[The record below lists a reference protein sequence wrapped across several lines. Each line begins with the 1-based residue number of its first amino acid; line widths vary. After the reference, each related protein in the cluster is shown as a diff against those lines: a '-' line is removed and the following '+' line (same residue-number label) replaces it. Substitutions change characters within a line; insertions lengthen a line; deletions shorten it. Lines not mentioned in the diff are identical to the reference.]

1 MMKMPTNKK
10 YLNNDLIGETD
21 NDNTY
26 QSTFDVSQNSKIEYL
41 INQSR
46 FNEALSLINE
56 ALKKEDNYVN
66 WNLKALILDNLEKYD
81 ESIECY
87 DKSLLLN
94 PSDEIKINKAN
105 TIYKYA
111 KILFFPKSEYEQA
124 LNLINQAIDLIEEID
139 DVSEFYFLKAEI
151 LEATGKL
158 IDAKK
163 SYLIAYGEFE
173 KLKELENQIEYLKNT
188 KDILINITGGY
199 FYDFTPE
206 EGLVVKLECEED
218 NEHDPDAICVCL
230 DGEKIGYVANSEYTL
245 MKCGNSASKIKNK
258 ISKDSKAE
266 ILFIY
271 LDQYV
276 VAKLI

>member
-1 MMKMPTNKK
+1 MMKMPNKK
-10 YLNNDLIGETD
+10 YLNNDLIGEID

-41 INQSR
+41 IKESK
-46 FNEALSLINE
+46 FKEALSLINE
-56 ALKKEDNYVN
+56 ALKNEDNYAN

-87 DKSLLLN
+87 DKALLLN

-158 IDAKK
+158 VDAKK

-188 KDILINITGGY
+188 NDILINITGGY

-245 MKCGNSASKIKNK
+245 MKCANSASKIKNK

>member
-1 MMKMPTNKK
+1 MPNKK

-56 ALKKEDNYVN
+56 ALKNEENYAN

-158 IDAKK
+158 VDAKK